1 MIVCL
6 DTSGSMRGA
15 PENVA
20 KACVLQALR
29 SAHAGPAP
37 LPPAGLWRR
46 RRGAGARTG
55 HGRQG
60 LDHLLACMGQSF
72 DGGTDVQTP
81 LERAMARVQQ
91 PAGQTPTC

>member
-29 SAHAGPAP
+29 TAHHPGAC
-37 LPPAGLWRR
+37 LPPAGLWR
-46 RRGAGARTG
+46 AG
-55 HGRQG
+55 
-60 LDHLLACMGQSF
+60 
-72 DGGTDVQTP
+72 
-81 LERAMARVQQ
+81 
-91 PAGQTPTC
+91 